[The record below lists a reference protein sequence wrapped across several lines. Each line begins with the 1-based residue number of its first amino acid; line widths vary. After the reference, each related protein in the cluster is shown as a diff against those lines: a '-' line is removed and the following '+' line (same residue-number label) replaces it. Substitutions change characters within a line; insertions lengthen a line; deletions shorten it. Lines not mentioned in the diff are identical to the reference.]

1 MTISLNH
8 IDHPNAASVAQTIAS
23 ARQAAGYSLEDV
35 AVTSGL
41 TVSEIEAIE
50 RGRDHDESRVRRL
63 ASALQVPSLMR

>member
-8 IDHPNAASVAQTIAS
+8 IDAPNAASIADTIAA
-23 ARQAAGYSLEDV
+23 ARRAAGYSLEDV

-41 TVSEIEAIE
+41 TVVEIDAIE
-50 RGRDHDESRVRRL
+50 RGRDHDEARIRRL